1 MAYPKRLLSPGEE
14 VVAEFKPH
22 WTAIIGPLGISLL
35 ALALVIFLA
44 FFTTGPLSVWGPLV
58 VGLVWVVVTIRS
70 VITWWTTDH
79 VITTERVIHR
89 AGFISKAGKEIP
101 LEMINTVSFHQS
113 AFERMVRS
121 GDVMI
126 ESAGEQG
133 QTIYRDIPRAEDM
146 KNLIYRVREDRMF
159 SLERGGAGVS
169 KAEQLQ
175 ILSRLHDE
183 GKLSDD
189 EYNQEKQALLGG
201 AGGN

>member
-1 MAYPKRLLSPGEE
+1 MAYPKRLLTPGEE

-22 WTAIIGPLGISLL
+22 WTAIIGPLGISFL
-35 ALALVIFLA
+35 ALALVVFLA
-44 FFTTGPLSVWGPLV
+44 FFTTGPPSVWGPLV
-58 VGLVWVVVTIRS
+58 VAILWVIFTIRG
-70 VITWWTTDH
+70 VINWWTTNH
-79 VITTERVIHR
+79 VITNERVIHR
-89 AGFISKAGKEIP
+89 TGFISKTGKEIP

-133 QTIYRDIPRAEDM
+133 QTIYRDIPQAEDK
-146 KNLIYRVREDRMF
+146 KNLIYKVREDRMF
-159 SLERGGAGVS
+159 TLERGGAGVS

-183 GKLSDD
+183 GKISDD
-189 EYNQEKQALLGG
+189 EYNQEKQALFGG
-201 AGGN
+201 SGV